1 MDPVKVVFFLAVFA
15 ALLVLGRILSS
26 SSEVHASR
34 IPPPGPADG
43 SVGTGAEDDE
53 VRPDG
58 QRRLPLT
65 GAEFGFPFK
74 IPPVTRL
81 GDGTY
86 NRPNFADYH
95 FSKTDLVQGPADP
108 ECFFDELCLKAQD
121 PANGHAW
128 NYYFTVATASVLRKV
143 MEEEKFASLY
153 LDGGAIIVPRWDLAN
168 ILHTV
173 VDEIMKSY
181 SHKQHESQEPASRQ
195 SEGSPRSS

>member
-1 MDPVKVVFFLAVFA
+1 LDPVKVILFLAVLA

-34 IPPPGPADG
+34 LPPPDPADG
-43 SVGTGAEDDE
+43 SVAPGADADS
-53 VRPDG
+53 VPPAG

-65 GAEFGFPFK
+65 GAEFGFPFR

-81 GDGTY
+81 QDGTY
-86 NRPNFADYH
+86 NRPNFMDYH

-121 PANGHAW
+121 PENGHAW
-128 NYYFTVATASVLRKV
+128 NYYFTVATPSGLRKV
-143 MEEEKFASLY
+143 MDEEKFASLY

-181 SHKQHESQEPASRQ
+181 SHKHHEPHEAASPPDESLRQ
-195 SEGSPRSS
+195 PS